1 MKINKKYIIIFG
13 LVVFVVLIFLFLILK
28 SNKPEEIIELKNST
42 FTTSDNRVTITAK
55 EDFKKKNVSNYDLYL
70 TKNDKQI
77 VGLFTYNLNEYEE
90 KNSKEILDK
99 QIEYFTSTRK
109 DFKLFKK
116 EKIIDLDDKKIT
128 KVEYSG
134 TNTDSSDCV
143 YIFAVIDFKSDPNYV
158 VYSNEVILHKDYE
171 SNISEMLDILK
182 NAKLNREISF
192 YEIFFF

>member
-171 SNISEMLDILK
+171 SNISEMLNILK
-182 NAKLNREISF
+182 NAKLN
-192 YEIFFF
+192 

>member
-13 LVVFVVLIFLFLILK
+13 LILFAFLITFLISK
-28 SNKPEEIIELKNST
+28 GNKPEEVVVELKDVN
-42 FTTSDNRVTITAK
+42 FTTSDNRVTVTTK
-55 EDFKKKNVSNYDLYL
+55 EDFKKKDVSNYDLYL

-90 KNSKEILDK
+90 NNSKEILDK

-182 NAKLNREISF
+182 NAKLN
-192 YEIFFF
+192 

>member
-1 MKINKKYIIIFG
+1 M
-13 LVVFVVLIFLFLILK
+13 
-28 SNKPEEIIELKNST
+28 
-42 FTTSDNRVTITAK
+42 
-55 EDFKKKNVSNYDLYL
+55 YL

-171 SNISEMLDILK
+171 SNISEMLNILK
-182 NAKLNREISF
+182 NAKLN
-192 YEIFFF
+192 

>member
-13 LVVFVVLIFLFLILK
+13 LVVFAFLIFLFLILK
-28 SNKPEEIIELKNST
+28 SNKPEEIIELKNVT

-55 EDFKKKNVSNYDLYL
+55 EDFKKRDVSNYDLYL
-70 TKNDKQI
+70 TKN
-77 VGLFTYNLNEYEE
+77 
-90 KNSKEILDK
+90 DK

-182 NAKLNREISF
+182 NAKLN
-192 YEIFFF
+192 

>member
-13 LVVFVVLIFLFLILK
+13 LILFAFLIIFLISK
-28 SNKPEEIIELKNST
+28 GNKPEEVVELKDVS
-42 FTTSDNRVTITAK
+42 FTTSDNRVTVTAK
-55 EDFKKKNVSNYDLYL
+55 EDFKKKDVSNYDLYL

-90 KNSKEILDK
+90 NNSKEILDK

-128 KVEYSG
+128 KIEYSG

-182 NAKLNREISF
+182 NAKLN
-192 YEIFFF
+192 